1 LNISLGKKRD
11 KQYCRIRFEHELKE
25 YQKLTLITAILGL
38 VILVPI
44 IVGYVYINSLIGFP
58 VLGFFLGGVLLHVF
72 LLIIVNAS
80 SLYVAFRIKNTK
92 IAGIL
97 LIVCGVVILV
107 SATFLVIPSFVLFC
121 VAWVLALREKPTLS
135 RLFQEKE

>member
-1 LNISLGKKRD
+1 MKG
-11 KQYCRIRFEHELKE
+11 

-97 LIVCGVVILV
+97 LIVCGVVILA
-107 SATFLVIPSFVLFC
+107 SATFLGIPSFVLFS
-121 VAWVLALREKPTLS
+121 VAGVHALREKSTLS

>member
-11 KQYCRIRFEHELKE
+11 KQYCRIRFEHELKG
-25 YQKLTLITAILGL
+25 YQKLTLINAILGL

-44 IVGYVYINSLIGFP
+44 IVGYVYINNLIGFP

-92 IAGIL
+92 IAGLL
-97 LIVCGVVILV
+97 LIVCGVVILA
-107 SATFLVIPSFVLFC
+107 SATFLGIPSFVLFC
-121 VAWVLALREKPTLS
+121 IGGVLALREKPTLS
-135 RLFQEKE
+135 RLFQGKE

>member
-1 LNISLGKKRD
+1 MKG
-11 KQYCRIRFEHELKE
+11 

-44 IVGYVYINSLIGFP
+44 IVGYVYINNLIGFP

-92 IAGIL
+92 IAGLL
-97 LIVCGVVILV
+97 LIVCGVVILA
-107 SATFLVIPSFVLFC
+107 SATFLGIPSFVLFC
-121 VAWVLALREKPTLS
+121 VAGVLALMEKPTVS